1 LVRGVQNKTNQVKD
15 VNQIERSGNASGDAP
30 ASCSENRGAQGA
42 GGQPPSYAEYAE
54 YCSMLTDKEL
64 DALLISGN
72 PLGQICL
79 DLEII
84 DEVLEEQEN
93 ENERIEKEIR
103 KAIEEADYEKE
114 KTRLDALALAETP
127 GW

>member
-1 LVRGVQNKTNQVKD
+1 
-15 VNQIERSGNASGDAP
+15 
-30 ASCSENRGAQGA
+30 
-42 GGQPPSYAEYAE
+42 
-54 YCSMLTDKEL
+54 MLTDKEL

-93 ENERIEKEIR
+93 ENERIEKEIEVSIRESMEAEARIEEEIR
-103 KAIEEADYEKE
+103 KAIEETDYEKE